1 MFMAMSRFVIA
12 NGLEE
17 DVRQA
22 FAHRPH
28 LVEEVPGFVPHGC
41 PLAHRG
47 VERVL
52 ADDVLD

>member
-1 MFMAMSRFVIA
+1 MENGRIAAMFMAMSRFVIA

-28 LVEEVPGFVPHGC
+28 LVEEVSLKWWIAP
-41 PLAHRG
+41 
-47 VERVL
+47 
-52 ADDVLD
+52 